1 MDKKLVVQQLRA
13 CSCLFIHPVINAQ
26 WHAKSGFPIT
36 KLGLQFAELA
46 GCKTKSVEEFSV
58 IFAGFNSCK
67 LYFTGPVHM
76 IPLAEMS
83 RLTGRIF
90 PCVHMG
96 RLFKR

>member
-1 MDKKLVVQQLRA
+1 MPNLDYLFLDTP
-13 CSCLFIHPVINAQ
+13 CSGLYNAMYQ
-26 WHAKSGFPIT
+26 IAKSENIVDY
-36 KLGLQFAELA
+36 LQFAELA